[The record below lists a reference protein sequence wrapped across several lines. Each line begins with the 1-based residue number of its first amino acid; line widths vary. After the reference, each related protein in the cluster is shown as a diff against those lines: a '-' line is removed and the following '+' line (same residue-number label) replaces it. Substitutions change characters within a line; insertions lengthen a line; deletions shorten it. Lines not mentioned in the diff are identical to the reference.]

1 MKVVANVV
9 LGNEACILKQVA
21 PIWATYPIDEWVIF
35 DDRSTD
41 NTLDVLKEYLSP
53 RLTIIRNDREGPF
66 HETYARD
73 KMLEHSRSSGADY
86 IIALDAD
93 ELLSA
98 DMVGPLHEILKVH
111 DTHDIHY
118 FWYNFVGTVK
128 HRRNDPLYEQNWKSF
143 IMPVKHTGSFKQY
156 DQLNIHCARTA
167 PISLPKA
174 AAQGGGLLHFQS
186 IDKEFY
192 ALKQLWYKHWEYVDL
207 GQSVETLNQKYD
219 PVVNGLN
226 FHEVETPEHII
237 DGIDFDPSI
246 FKELLKIKGYKEYV
260 QQHRVDELITF
271 GQEYL

>member
-1 MKVVANVV
+1 
-9 LGNEACILKQVA
+9 
-21 PIWATYPIDEWVIF
+21 
-35 DDRSTD
+35 
-41 NTLDVLKEYLSP
+41 
-53 RLTIIRNDREGPF
+53 
-66 HETYARD
+66 
-73 KMLEHSRSSGADY
+73 
-86 IIALDAD
+86 
-93 ELLSA
+93 
-98 DMVGPLHEILKVH
+98 
-111 DTHDIHY
+111 
-118 FWYNFVGTVK
+118 
-128 HRRNDPLYEQNWKSF
+128 
-143 IMPVKHTGSFKQY
+143 MPVKHTGSFKQY

-186 IDKEFY
+186 IDREFY

-207 GQSVETLNQKYD
+207 GQSIETLNQKYD